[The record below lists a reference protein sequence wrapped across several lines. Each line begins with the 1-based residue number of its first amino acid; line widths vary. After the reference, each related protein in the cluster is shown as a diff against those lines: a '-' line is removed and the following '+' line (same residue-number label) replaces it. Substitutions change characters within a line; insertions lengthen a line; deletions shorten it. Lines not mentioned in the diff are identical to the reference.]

1 MSGDG
6 GDGRDDGSG
15 KRLPLFPLSD
25 LVHFPHTDLKLKIFE
40 QRYRRLVRDVIDGA
54 DAESRRIGLVLLK
67 PGARRDGDSRGYRSQ
82 RGDRPEVFPG
92 GTAGRIVRCEFLPDG
107 RTEVLLH
114 GEFRFELDH
123 EIPGGEPYRQALV
136 RPIEEPRWNEGDAGI
151 VLVKR
156 ALLAL
161 ARSLVT
167 ELGDSFPLAAPEL
180 DGLAAGSGFEEL
192 VNRMAAEL
200 DLPAVRKLALLC
212 ESLPDR
218 ALSLLSILHS
228 RQQVVDELRP
238 FRHLAGKSQ
247 LN

>member
-1 MSGDG
+1 MSGNG
-6 GDGRDDGSG
+6 GDGGSG

-25 LVHFPHTDLKLKIFE
+25 LVHFPHTDLKLEIFE

-67 PGARRDGDSRGYRSQ
+67 PGGRGHGDRSQRSQ
-82 RGDRPEVFPG
+82 RGDLPEVFPG

-123 EIPGGEPYRQALV
+123 EIPGEPYRQALV

-161 ARSLVT
+161 ARSLVA
-167 ELGDSFPLAAPEL
+167 ELGDAFPLAAPEL

>member
-1 MSGDG
+1 MSG
-6 GDGRDDGSG
+6 DDGSG

-25 LVHFPHTDLKLKIFE
+25 LVHFPHTDLKLEIFE
-40 QRYRRLVRDVIDGA
+40 QRYRRLVRDVLDGA
-54 DAESRRIGLVLLK
+54 DSESRWIGLVLLK
-67 PGARRDGDSRGYRSQ
+67 PGPRGH
-82 RGDRPEVFPG
+82 RPEVFPG
-92 GTAGRIVRCEFLPDG
+92 GTAGRIIRCELLPDG
-107 RTEVLLH
+107 RTQVLLH
-114 GEFRFELDH
+114 GDFRFELDH
-123 EIPGGEPYRQALV
+123 EIPGEPYRQALV
-136 RPIEEPRWNEGDAGI
+136 RPIEEPLWNEGDAGI

-161 ARSLVT
+161 ARSLAG
-167 ELGDSFPLAAPEL
+167 ELGDAFPLAAPEL

-192 VNRMAAEL
+192 VNRIAAEL

-218 ALSLLSILHS
+218 ALSVLSILHA
-228 RQQVVDELRP
+228 RRQVVDELRP

>member
-1 MSGDG
+1 MSG
-6 GDGRDDGSG
+6 DDGSG

-25 LVHFPHTDLKLKIFE
+25 LVHFPHTDLKLEIFE
-40 QRYRRLVRDVIDGA
+40 QRYRRLVRDVIDNA
-54 DAESRRIGLVLLK
+54 DEKSRRIGLVLLK
-67 PGARRDGDSRGYRSQ
+67 PGARRRGDPRGDGSDRDDRGQ
-82 RGDRPEVFPG
+82 RGQQPEVFPG

-114 GEFRFELDH
+114 GEFRFELDR
-123 EIPGGEPYRQALV
+123 EIPGEPYRQALV
-136 RPIEEPRWNEGDAGI
+136 RPIEEPCWNERDAGI
-151 VLVKR
+151 LLVKR

-161 ARSLVT
+161 ARSLVA
-167 ELGDSFPLAAPEL
+167 ELGDAFPLAAPEL
-180 DGLAAGSGFEEL
+180 DGLALGSGFEEL
-192 VNRMAAEL
+192 VNRIAAEL
-200 DLPAVRKLALLC
+200 HLPAVQKLALLC

-218 ALSLLSILHS
+218 ALSVLSILHS

>member
-1 MSGDG
+1 MSGNG
-6 GDGRDDGSG
+6 GDGGSG

-25 LVHFPHTDLKLKIFE
+25 LVHFPHTDLKLEIFE

-67 PGARRDGDSRGYRSQ
+67 PGGRRHGDSHSH
-82 RGDRPEVFPG
+82 PPAVFPG

-123 EIPGGEPYRQALV
+123 EIPGEPYRQALV

-161 ARSLVT
+161 ARSLVA
-167 ELGDSFPLAAPEL
+167 ELGDAFPLAAPEL

>member
-1 MSGDG
+1 
-6 GDGRDDGSG
+6 
-15 KRLPLFPLSD
+15 
-25 LVHFPHTDLKLKIFE
+25 
-40 QRYRRLVRDVIDGA
+40 
-54 DAESRRIGLVLLK
+54 
-67 PGARRDGDSRGYRSQ
+67 
-82 RGDRPEVFPG
+82 
-92 GTAGRIVRCEFLPDG
+92 
-107 RTEVLLH
+107 
-114 GEFRFELDH
+114 
-123 EIPGGEPYRQALV
+123 V

-161 ARSLVT
+161 ARSLVA
-167 ELGDSFPLAAPEL
+167 ELGDAFPLAAPEL